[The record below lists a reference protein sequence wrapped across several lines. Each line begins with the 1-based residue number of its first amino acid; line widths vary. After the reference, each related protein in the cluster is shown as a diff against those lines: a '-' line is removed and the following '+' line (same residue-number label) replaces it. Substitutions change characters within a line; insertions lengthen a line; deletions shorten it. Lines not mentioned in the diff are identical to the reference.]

1 MIMSVRLGR
10 ADGHVVAWIGDDA
23 HRRQA
28 ARNIPFVERT
38 LPLNAKPA
46 AYVCINRSCREPL
59 TTATGLAA
67 MLASAATRPAEG

>member
-1 MIMSVRLGR
+1 MTHTAGR
-10 ADGHVVAWIGDDA
+10 PPGIST
-23 HRRQA
+23 
-28 ARNIPFVERT
+28 FVERT
-38 LPLNAKPA
+38 LALNSKPA